1 MIDNGRERLPALA
14 LAAVVVVVCGCSK
27 KEPLA
32 PSPAPAASQT
42 SAASKES
49 QTQTD
54 TATKAAEPTQ
64 GAAGFDSK
72 EFLASLDQNKDGK
85 ITREEYGAIWKDKS
99 VAERN
104 FKMIDRNG
112 DGLLTG
118 DEFKPAGMPK

>member
-1 MIDNGRERLPALA
+1 MIHSGREC
-14 LAAVVVVVCGCSK
+14 LAALVLTAVLVVLCSCSE
-27 KEPLA
+27 KEPPA
-32 PSPAPAASQT
+32 PSPASGSSQT
-42 SAASKES
+42 SGASKDS

-54 TATKAAEPTQ
+54 AATKAVEPTE
-64 GAAGFDSK
+64 GGAGFDSK
-72 EFLASLDQNKDGK
+72 VFLASLDQNKDGK